1 MWEIIENLPG
11 WVKLTGASI
20 PVIVIFL
27 LILYAHGEKEAIELP
42 STINEIKDNVT
53 QQTMEETTESGMIIV
68 KEFHETG
75 KNLAKDIK
83 DPVAAKTVEWGWT
96 FAGIMLAFYIILAVA
111 TALYKAFGG

>member
-11 WVKLTGASI
+11 WAKITGLSI
-20 PVIVIFL
+20 PILVIFL

-42 STINEIKDNVT
+42 STIDEIKDNATRQV
-53 QQTMEETTESGMIIV
+53 MEETTHSGTIIV

-75 KNLAKDIK
+75 KNLAKDVK

-96 FAGIMLAFYIILAVA
+96 FAGLMLSLYVILVVA
-111 TALYKAFGG
+111 ISLYKAFGG